1 MALALS
7 QVPPRAY
14 WLAFSTLFIAEV
26 ALGFRRDSET
36 SGGIA
41 GISCSQMD
49 EAIVRRMVS

>member
-7 QVPPRAY
+7 QVPPRAS